1 MNISRHHFQ
10 VNIKTV
16 ASLALLLFLS
26 LCAFGC
32 QKKGNGAS
40 SSIPSYLSMSSREE
54 LYIFQNV
61 DKDSGVLNMINISTG
76 KEISFKYSSRTEIL
90 TFEGESTVVDRLS
103 CGELVN
109 VVYSLND
116 NILNYVHVAK
126 DRWEVDTIGKY
137 LTRQPDIGGIK
148 VEDSLYKL
156 NSYYCIYSN
165 GNKIDMD
172 NIVENDA
179 IKVRGIGNIAYTI
192 TVTGGHGTL
201 RLKNGHSYAGGWLE
215 IGKVISKI
223 SDGMIID
230 VPEGEYHVVL
240 TKNGTMGETDITIGR
255 DSDNVIDCK
264 EIKETK
270 AKTGVVNFSVTPS
283 EASIYINGAKLS
295 SNEPV
300 ELTYGQYYFVI
311 KADGYE
317 TYGGTMILKG
327 AQANVSVNLERS
339 GTGSSSG
346 STTKSGTTGT
356 TSSGS
361 TSSSSSTTSTTDS
374 SAYRSS
380 VVQSYQDMMNSIQR
394 DMLNSLNTLGN

>member
-32 QKKGNGAS
+32 QKKSDAFA

-283 EASIYINGAKLS
+283 EANIYINGAKLS

-346 STTKSGTTGT
+346 STTKSSTTGT

-380 VVQSYQDMMNSIQR
+380 VVQSIMDRYSLDDPLSL
-394 DMLNSLNTLGN
+394 LNSLNNSD